1 MRMSTAAI
9 QRALRGLVRV
19 DLEMEV
25 LTGLLIRMPVHA
37 QVYRIGGADL
47 YPIVT
52 RKKYVLDGQEAEL
65 DVPMVPGS
73 SLKGRMR
80 GLLELALGK
89 PFYSTDGRIWL
100 HARVFGK
107 GYVMNLNEI
116 ENDIVSRCEI
126 DEVFGAPALGIDQL
140 IEYYAGQ
147 YAAQRGED
155 RPTDEDRD
163 RARQEVRAKIV
174 PHLAFTRLLVDDMY
188 PTAEYV
194 KALSEN
200 GRRLVSVADFL
211 EEKGENR
218 IDRVTS
224 AADPRQVVRVRPGV
238 VFGGALRLLV
248 FDVDKGFV
256 GRNLG
261 LVARGLKLVEETYLG
276 ASGSRGYGR
285 VRFRRLKVAAA
296 RASDPTLR
304 YEVVGEFGSVDE
316 LLARVQEVAGRV
328 EQLLFQ

>member
-1 MRMSTAAI
+1 MSTAAI

-194 KALSEN
+194 KTLSES
-200 GRRLVSVADFL
+200 GRLVSVADFL

-238 VFGGALRLLV
+238 VFGGALRFLV
-248 FDVDKGFV
+248 FDVDRGFV

-285 VRFRRLKVAAA
+285 VKFRKLEVAVAK
-296 RASDPTLR
+296 ASDPTLR
-304 YEVVGEFGSVDE
+304 YEVVGKFGSVDE
-316 LLARVQEVAGRV
+316 LLARAQEVAGKV